1 MNARCKINN
10 LDAFA
15 EWGVVLP
22 DTSVSQLMAFA
33 PLKPFVSNKTRLDD
47 GTQVITTDAKV
58 DERDLTLV
66 FYVKASTQA
75 QFNHR
80 IDALGTVFRNGS
92 FTLWIAERAN
102 DYYRLIYQSCSQFT
116 QFNGRLAKFTLKVTE
131 PDPTDRGSTPKERR
145 WS

>member
-1 MNARCKINN
+1 MSVRCRINGY
-10 LDAFA
+10 DAYSQ
-15 EWGVVLP
+15 WGVILP

-47 GTQVITTDAKV
+47 GVQVITTGAKV

-66 FYVKASTQA
+66 FYIKASTLTQYN
-75 QFNHR
+75 QR
-80 IDALGTVFRNGS
+80 INALETVFRNGS
-92 FTLWIAERAN
+92 FTLWVAERPN

-131 PDPTDRGSTPKERR
+131 PDPTNRSA
-145 WS
+145 S

>member
-10 LDAFA
+10 LDAYA

-22 DTSVSQLMAFA
+22 DASVSQLLAFA
-33 PLKPFVSNKTRLDD
+33 PLKPLVSNKTRLDD
-47 GTQVITTDAKV
+47 GAQVITTGAKV

-66 FYVKASTQA
+66 FYVKASNLS
-75 QFNHR
+75 QFNQR
-80 IDALGTVFRNGS
+80 IDALEAVFRNGS
-92 FTLWIAERAN
+92 FTLWIAERPN

-131 PDPTDRGSTPKERR
+131 PDPTNRSA
-145 WS
+145 S